1 MTFSKIETFGEIYR
15 AGGAARGRVEGQIY
29 KSSSWESFGVS
40 SAPGVSGVSDVSDLS
55 LTRFPDLLN
64 DSHWNVNQSWTSCW
78 MVDPSSFFFLC

>member
-78 MVDPSSFFFLC
+78 MVDPSSFFFLS